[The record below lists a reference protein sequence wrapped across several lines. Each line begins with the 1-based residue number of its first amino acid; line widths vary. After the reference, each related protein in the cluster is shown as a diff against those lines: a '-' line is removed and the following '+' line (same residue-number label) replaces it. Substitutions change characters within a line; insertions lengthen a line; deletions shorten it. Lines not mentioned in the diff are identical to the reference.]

1 MAKKPVLLFIHG
13 FRGNHLGLQET
24 AKYFRQA
31 GYKTYA
37 PDIPPAAN
45 TQDEIQGP
53 IKKFTDEDYATWVAN
68 YIVEKKL
75 DHPILI
81 GHSMGSII
89 VAATAERFPNLIAD
103 KVVFLSP
110 IAVKPPRAITSL
122 SPLSVIVPNKIVGY
136 ATTKYLI
143 VPKDKKKFRET
154 LDTTYKCSEK
164 FTKRTDV
171 ARAAKFSSTYAI
183 SDFNF
188 TQKCIF
194 IAGEKDRLNSV
205 EAVQKTAKKFNAD
218 AVFIKNAGHLVNYE
232 EPIKLAKEI
241 EKFIA

>member
-1 MAKKPVLLFIHG
+1 MAKKPALLFIHG

-24 AKYFRQA
+24 AKYFEQA

-37 PDIPPAAN
+37 PDIPPSMDA
-45 TQDEIQGP
+45 QDDNQEP
-53 IKKFTDEDYATWVAN
+53 INKFTAEDYATWVAN
-68 YIVEKKL
+68 YIVNKKI

-89 VAATAERFPNLIAD
+89 VAATAEKFPNLIAD

-110 IAVKPPRAITSL
+110 IAVKPPRAITNL
-122 SPLSVIVPNKIVGY
+122 SPLTAVVPNKIIGY

-143 VPKDKKKFRET
+143 VPKDKKKLRET
-154 LDTTYKCSEK
+154 LDITYECSKK

-188 TQKCIF
+188 TQKSIF
-194 IAGEKDRLNSV
+194 IAGEKDKLNSV
-205 EAVQKTAKKFNAD
+205 KAVQDTAKKFNAD

-232 EPIKLAKEI
+232 EPIKLAKAI

>member
-1 MAKKPVLLFIHG
+1 MTKKPTLLFIHG
-13 FRGNHLGLQET
+13 FRGNHLGLQDT
-24 AKYFRQA
+24 AKYFKQA

-37 PDIPPAAN
+37 PDIPPSKN
-45 TQDEIQGP
+45 TQGEGQEP

-122 SPLSVIVPNKIVGY
+122 SPLCVVVPNKVIGY

-143 VPKDKKKFRET
+143 VPKDKKTLRKT
-154 LDTTYKCSEK
+154 LDTTYECSK
-164 FTKRTDV
+164 HFTKRVDV

-205 EAVQKTAKKFNAD
+205 KAVKDTAKKFNAE